1 MIEIDWGKKKEIDL
15 DFDIKFVRFYFVSKE
30 NILFQSFLIIYSV
43 KFIKVELQWRG
54 MKRKEEIV
62 KSLRN
67 WISYHVYP

>member
-43 KFIKVELQWRG
+43 KIVT
-54 MKRKEEIV
+54 MKRNEKEG
-62 KSLRN
+62 RN
-67 WISYHVYP
+67 R

>member
-43 KFIKVELQWRG
+43 KFIKVELQ
-54 MKRKEEIV
+54 
-62 KSLRN
+62 
-67 WISYHVYP
+67 